1 MKITLPAVFSESERV
16 HACFTYANRELVQCN
31 GEISGLNFG
40 LNTSASKEEIENHLK
55 LLFQRLNWRGDE
67 IALARQVHGTKVK
80 VVDKPG
86 IYDQV
91 DGLVTS
97 QIGLTIGIQVADC
110 AAILIADERAGV
122 AGAFHAGWR
131 GAADQIVP
139 AGLKV
144 MESEGATISDL
155 KVYVGPGISVSHF
168 EVGEE
173 VSVRFPESC
182 RLERSGEKPRVDLR
196 KALELQLL
204 DAGVNPSNV
213 EIDPNCTYA
222 DHTLYSYRR
231 EGTGSGRM
239 LAAIQLKMQMS

>member
-1 MKITLPAVFSESERV
+1 MKITLPAVFSDSERV
-16 HACFTYANRELVQCN
+16 HACFTYANRELIPGK

-40 LNTSASKEEIENHLK
+40 LNTPASIEEIDDYLK
-55 LLFQRLNWRGDE
+55 LLFQRLSWGGDD
-67 IALARQVHGTKVK
+67 IALARQVHGTTVK

-97 QIGLTIGIQVADC
+97 QAGLTIGIQVADC
-110 AAILIADERAGV
+110 AAILLADERAGV

-155 KVYVGPGISVSHF
+155 KVYVSPCISVSHF

-173 VSVRFPESC
+173 VSVRFPASC
-182 RLERSGEKPRVDLR
+182 RLEGNGEKPRVDLK

-204 DAGVNPSNV
+204 DAGVNPSNI

-222 DHTLYSYRR
+222 DTALYSYRR

-239 LAAIQLKMQMS
+239 LAAIQLKVQMS